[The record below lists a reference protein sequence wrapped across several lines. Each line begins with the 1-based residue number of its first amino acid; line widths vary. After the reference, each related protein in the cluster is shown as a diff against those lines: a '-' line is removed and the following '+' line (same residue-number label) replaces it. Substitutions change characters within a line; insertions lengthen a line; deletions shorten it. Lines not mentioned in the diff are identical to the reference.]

1 MKLAPNGKPSNLTPE
16 QYRLVRTPAFKNWFG
31 DWESSPE
38 NASKVIDENGEPLV
52 VYHGTDEEFTVFDV
66 NAKSKWLNQK
76 KIEASFFSETE
87 RGALSYLSDI
97 SKYLRNKEGGKIL
110 KCFLKVINP
119 IVADAKVLEP
129 SEWYQADEKE
139 GYVYSIQYVKE
150 NVIEE
155 AKRKGND
162 GVIFLNAWDNVPI
175 GKIVTAFEPNQIK
188 LADGTNTTF
197 DANNPDIRYADG
209 GIIIP
214 KGAEGDC
221 YKNVQ
226 DYLLDN
232 DLPNAVIVHG
242 EVTNG
247 SGKVIGHAWIINGV
261 DVIDPTTGVITTKE
275 KYERLNPK
283 EEARYSFSDAMKMR
297 FKTKNYGF
305 KLLSVF

>member
-1 MKLAPNGKPSNLTPE
+1 MNLAPNGQPSKLTPE
-16 QYRLVRTPAFKNWFG
+16 QYRLVRTPEFISWFG
-31 DWESSPE
+31 DWINSPE
-38 NASKVIDENGEPLV
+38 TASKVVDEETKEPLV
-52 VYHGTDEEFTVFDV
+52 CYHGTDEEFTVFDV
-66 NAKSKWLNQK
+66 NAKSRWLNQK

-175 GKIVTAFEPNQIK
+175 GKIVTTFKPTQIK
-188 LADGTNTTF
+188 LADGTNVTF
-197 DANNPDIRYADG
+197 DGNNPDIRYADG
-209 GIIIP
+209 GSINNF
-214 KGAEGDC
+214 K
-221 YKNVQ
+221 Y
-226 DYLLDN
+226 
-232 DLPNAVIVHG
+232 
-242 EVTNG
+242 
-247 SGKVIGHAWIINGV
+247 SIGG
-261 DVIDPTTGVITTKE
+261 
-275 KYERLNPK
+275 L
-283 EEARYSFSDAMKMR
+283 
-297 FKTKNYGF
+297 
-305 KLLSVF
+305 